1 MNTNELFTLETLAK
15 FYTDAAKAGGMEY
28 WYTPDEEW
36 LSSVTGP
43 CLGSVVKEYRP
54 KPAQPIVRWLVQFD
68 DGTTH
73 YKVFD
78 TEASANMFEADNICF
93 PRAKVIKLVEEQT

>member
-1 MNTNELFTLETLAK
+1 MDL
-15 FYTDAAKAGGMEY
+15 YID
-28 WYTPDEEW
+28 WYGSTGEW
-36 LSSVTGP
+36 LPACGPNLNSSV
-43 CLGSVVKEYRP
+43 LNWRP
-54 KPAQPIVRWLVQFD
+54 NPAPPTVRWVIQFD

-93 PRAKVIKLVEEQT
+93 PRAKVIKLVEEQS